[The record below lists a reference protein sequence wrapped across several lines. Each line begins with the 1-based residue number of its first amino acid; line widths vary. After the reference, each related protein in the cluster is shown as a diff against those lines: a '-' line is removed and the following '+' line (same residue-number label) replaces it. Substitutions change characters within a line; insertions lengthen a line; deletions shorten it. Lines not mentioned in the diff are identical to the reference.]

1 MPDAISRFT
10 GFAREYDAVRP
21 RPPASVV
28 QVIKQW
34 SGAGAPDVVDLG
46 AGTGLS
52 AVIWAGQAWTVTAI
66 EPSADMRAIAV
77 WRLAGAG
84 AGATLDRADQAGR
97 ADDAGD
103 AGEVSAAGDA
113 NGVSGASA
121 AAGAADATGARAAG
135 GADTGLQTEFV
146 VRDATA
152 EHTGL
157 SGGCADVV
165 TASQAMHWFDPDR
178 ALPEIARLLRPGG
191 VFAAYDC
198 DWPPCIDWETDAAY
212 TAAAQRIAELEIA
225 RGLSPPHAGK
235 DHLVRLRRSGL
246 FRYATEIAVHSRE
259 QGDAERLVA
268 VALSQGGAVALLADG
283 ATEDEL
289 GLSTL
294 REVAARRLPRPR
306 TWWWTYRIRL
316 AVR

>member
-1 MPDAISRFT
+1 M
-10 GFAREYDAVRP
+10 
-21 RPPASVV
+21 
-28 QVIKQW
+28 
-34 SGAGAPDVVDLG
+34 
-46 AGTGLS
+46 
-52 AVIWAGQAWTVTAI
+52 
-66 EPSADMRAIAV
+66 
-77 WRLAGAG
+77 
-84 AGATLDRADQAGR
+84 
-97 ADDAGD
+97 
-103 AGEVSAAGDA
+103 
-113 NGVSGASA
+113 
-121 AAGAADATGARAAG
+121 ADATTRFSGYASDYDRVRPQAPALLAEVISQWAEVTAPAVVDIGTGSGLSLRLWSGRARSVTGVEPSGPMREIARRRAG
-135 GADTGLQTEFV
+135 SLRD
-146 VRDATA
+146 RDAFTVVEGTA
-152 EHTGL
+152 EDTRLPAG
-157 SGGCADVV
+157 SADIV
-165 TASQAMHWFDPDR
+165 TASQAMHWFDASR

-268 VALSQGGAVALLADG
+268 VALSQGGAVVLLAHG

-294 REVAARRLPRPR
+294 REVAARRLPRLR
-306 TWWWTYRIRL
+306 SWWWTYRIRL